1 VTCSDCH
8 EPHGASLRA
17 EGDALCTRCHAAER
31 LATRAHHGHRRP
43 VACVDCHMP
52 ERTYMRVDRRRD
64 HGLRLPRPDLSA
76 ELGSPDACR
85 ACHRDRPAR
94 WAIAAYARLW
104 GDPRGRGPHW
114 GQALHAGRAG
124 AAGAGAQLERLALDV
139 EAPGIARATALSL
152 LASQPEPASPETLRR
167 AARDPDALVRLGA
180 AAGLEGRPPLERI
193 RTGLPLARDA
203 LLAVRLEAARVLAPA
218 RGALD
223 ADGRAALD
231 AALDEYRAA
240 QRANAERPEAHMN
253 LGLLAAQLGDL
264 AEAEAEFRRAL
275 RLDPAFTPAAVNLAD
290 VLRLRGRDAEGEPV
304 LRAALDRAP
313 RDAAL
318 RHALGLFLVRAGRL
332 REALLELR
340 EVARL
345 APENARYAEVYRV
358 AREESAAAP

>member
-1 VTCSDCH
+1 
-8 EPHGASLRA
+8 
-17 EGDALCTRCHAAER
+17 
-31 LATRAHHGHRRP
+31 
-43 VACVDCHMP
+43 
-52 ERTYMRVDRRRD
+52 
-64 HGLRLPRPDLSA
+64 
-76 ELGSPDACR
+76 
-85 ACHRDRPAR
+85 
-94 WAIAAYARLW
+94 
-104 GDPRGRGPHW
+104 
-114 GQALHAGRAG
+114 
-124 AAGAGAQLERLALDV
+124 
-139 EAPGIARATALSL
+139 
-152 LASQPEPASPETLRR
+152 
-167 AARDPDALVRLGA
+167 VRLGA

-340 EVARL
+340 EAARL